1 MSQIVTA
8 LLLHGEGW
16 DELVMVAVGLILAY
30 GVVSLTGRRQPAD
43 AVDDGTAPDPESAPA
58 DHPARTV
65 VEVESQ
71 RAEER

>member
-1 MSQIVTA
+1 MSQIVRV

-30 GVVSLTGRRQPAD
+30 GVVSLSGRRQPA
-43 AVDDGTAPDPESAPA
+43 AAEDDGTAPSPESAPA